1 MYSRILVPIDGSPTS
16 QRGLEEALT
25 LAKQLGSAV
34 VLLHVVDS
42 YPMMIEMAT
51 ATTWD
56 RITEGLRQMG
66 RNVLEAAHAAASQ
79 QRVPCESVLED
90 VAAARVAD
98 VIVDQAKSRR
108 CELIVMGT
116 HGRRGAGRALLGSDA
131 ELVLR
136 LSPVPVLLVRAPQ
149 G

>member
-1 MYSRILVPIDGSPTS
+1 MYSRILVPVDGSPTS
-16 QRGLEEALT
+16 ERGLQEALA
-25 LAKQLGSAV
+25 LAKRLDASV
-34 VLLHVVDS
+34 VLLHVVDA
-42 YPMMIEMAT
+42 YPMMVEMAT
-51 ATTWD
+51 STTWD
-56 RITEGLRQMG
+56 RIGEGLRQMG
-66 RNVLEAAHAAASQ
+66 RRVLETAHEAATKQGVA
-79 QRVPCESVLED
+79 CETVLED

-98 VIVDQAKSRR
+98 VIVDKVKSKR

-116 HGRRGAGRALLGSDA
+116 HGRRGASRALLGSDA

>member
-16 QRGLEEALT
+16 QRGLTEALA
-25 LAKQLGSAV
+25 LAKRLDAAV
-34 VLLHVVDS
+34 VLLHVVDA

-51 ATTWD
+51 STTWD
-56 RITEGLRQMG
+56 RISEGLRQMG
-66 RNVLEAAHAAASQ
+66 RTTLEAAHAAATKQ
-79 QRVPCESVLED
+79 GVPCESVLED

-98 VIVDQAKSRR
+98 VIVEQAKSRR

>member
-16 QRGLEEALT
+16 QRGLTEALA
-25 LAKQLGSAV
+25 LAKRLDAAV
-34 VLLHVVDS
+34 VLLHVVDA

-51 ATTWD
+51 STTWD
-56 RITEGLRQMG
+56 RISEGLRQMG
-66 RNVLEAAHAAASQ
+66 RTTLEAAHAAAAKQ
-79 QRVPCESVLED
+79 GVPCESVLED

-98 VIVDQAKSRR
+98 VIVEQAKSRR

-136 LSPVPVLLVRAPQ
+136 LSPVPVLLGRAPQ

>member
-1 MYSRILVPIDGSPTS
+1 MYSRILVPIDGSPTAE
-16 QRGLEEALT
+16 RGLQEALA
-25 LAKQLGSAV
+25 LARQLDASV
-34 VLLHVVDS
+34 VLLYVVDS
-42 YPMMIEMAT
+42 YPMMVEMAT
-51 ATTWD
+51 STTWD
-56 RITEGLRQMG
+56 AITEGLRDAG
-66 RNVLEAAHAAASQ
+66 RKVLGAAHEAATKQGVAS
-79 QRVPCESVLED
+79 EAVLDD
-90 VAAARVAD
+90 VDAARVAD
-98 VIVDQAKSRR
+98 VIVEQAKARH

>member
-1 MYSRILVPIDGSPTS
+1 MYSRILVPIDSSPTA
-16 QRGLEEALT
+16 QRGLQEALA
-25 LAKQLGSAV
+25 LAKRLESAV
-34 VLLHVVDS
+34 VLLHVVDA
-42 YPMMIEMAT
+42 YPMMVEMAT
-51 ATTWD
+51 STTWD
-56 RITEGLRQMG
+56 RISEGLREAG
-66 RNVLEAAHAAASQ
+66 RNVLEAAHAMATKQGVA
-79 QRVPCESVLED
+79 CEAVLED

-98 VIVDQAKSRR
+98 VIVEQAKQRR
-108 CELIVMGT
+108 CDLIVMGT

>member
-1 MYSRILVPIDGSPTS
+1 MYSRILVPIDGSPTA
-16 QRGLEEALT
+16 QRGLSEALT
-25 LAKQLGSAV
+25 LAKQLGSSV

-42 YPMMIEMAT
+42 YPMMVEMAT
-51 ATTWD
+51 STTWD
-56 RITEGLRQMG
+56 RITEGLRQVG
-66 RNVLEAAHAAASQ
+66 RTVLEAAHAAATRQ
-79 QRVPCESVLED
+79 GVPCESVLED

>member
-1 MYSRILVPIDGSPTS
+1 MYSRILVPIDGSPTA
-16 QRGLEEALT
+16 QRGLTEALA
-25 LAKQLGSAV
+25 LAKRLDAAL
-34 VLLHVVDS
+34 VLLHVVDA

-51 ATTWD
+51 STTWD
-56 RITEGLRQMG
+56 RISEGLRQMG
-66 RNVLEAAHAAASQ
+66 RTALEAAHAAATKQ
-79 QRVPCESVLED
+79 GVPCESVLED

-98 VIVDQAKSRR
+98 VIVEQAKSRH
-108 CELIVMGT
+108 CDLIVMGT